1 MVVRED
7 GAGADQEG
15 QGSRDVATKKGGRT
29 GVCAEKMVRAV
40 SIGEKAAF
48 AMVVKGRKRVKAWKR
63 FLTALPGVLTH
74 ARGRGVSGNVP
85 TRLPKTFPRGQS
97 RPVRVHAEER
107 GRRTCACSTSDWR
120 TVINATVLI

>member
-74 ARGRGVSGNVP
+74 ARGRGVSGNVAIP
-85 TRLPKTFPRGQS
+85 LLRTFA
-97 RPVRVHAEER
+97 RPPATVDAEECE
-107 GRRTCACSTSDWR
+107 RRTCACAISDWR
-120 TVINATVLI
+120 TVNNGAA

>member
-48 AMVVKGRKRVKAWKR
+48 AMVVKSRKRVKARMR
-63 FLTALPGVLTH
+63 FLTTLPGVMIH
-74 ARGRGVSGNVP
+74 ARGRDVIGNVRTP
-85 TRLPKTFPRGQS
+85 LLRTFVRCPYP
-97 RPVRVHAEER
+97 PVRVRAV
-107 GRRTCACSTSDWR
+107 RTPNIR
-120 TVINATVLI
+120 LRYQ